1 MNTLHSIVLIL
12 VIAGVT
18 MLLRFLPF
26 AAFSGKRRVPD
37 YILYLGSV
45 LPYAIMGMLIVYC
58 LRSVQFTA
66 LSRWLPS
73 AICVAVVAALH
84 VWKRNTI
91 LSIVCV
97 TVLYMIL
104 IQTVFV

>member
-26 AAFSGKRRVPD
+26 AVFSGKRRVPE
-37 YILYLGSV
+37 YILYLGTV
-45 LPYAIMGMLIVYC
+45 LPYAIIGMLIVYC
-58 LRSVQFTA
+58 LRSVQFRDVS
-66 LSRWLPS
+66 LWLPS
-73 AICVAVVAALH
+73 ALCVAVVAALH

-91 LSIVCV
+91 LSIVCG

-104 IQTVFV
+104 VQTVFV

>member
-1 MNTLHSIVLIL
+1 MNSLHSIVLIL

-66 LSRWLPS
+66 LSGWLPS
-73 AICVAVVAALH
+73 AVCVAVVAALH

-91 LSIVCV
+91 LSIVCG